1 MKTLKRAAVAFA
13 LALPGAAIATVVAA
27 PAAHADACYTW
38 TRNLYQ
44 GRSGDDVR
52 QLQLRVAGWAGNR
65 DIVELDGRYGPKTA
79 AAVRRFQSA
88 YGLRADGVAGPQTYR
103 KIYDLQDNDCTPR
116 HFSFNEMDDG
126 CGRNGWTGGPLSAAE
141 TRQNALRTMWKLEAM
156 RRGLGDRPLYVTSG
170 FRSRACN
177 DQVGGAGDSQH
188 LYGNAADVV
197 SRSRSLCD
205 VARDARNRGFSG
217 ILGPGAPDHDDHI
230 HVDSRRENNR
240 DDTANTTV
248 WSAPDCGVG
257 TRTRVRMD

>member
-1 MKTLKRAAVAFA
+1 MRMKTLKRAVVAVA

-27 PAAHADACYTW
+27 PAAHADGCYTW

-88 YGLRADGVAGPQTYR
+88 YGLRADGVAGPQTYA
-103 KIYDLQDNDCTPR
+103 KLYELQDNDCTPR
-116 HFSFNEMDDG
+116 HFSWSEMDDG
-126 CGRNGWTGGPLSAAE
+126 CGPGGWTGGPLSPAE

-156 RRGLGDRPLYVTSG
+156 RHSLGDKPLYVTSG

-177 DQVGGAGDSQH
+177 DQVGGARDSQH

-197 SRSRSLCD
+197 PSSGSLCD

-217 ILGPGAPDHDDHI
+217 IIGPGTPDHGDHV

-240 DDTANTTV
+240 DDTANTTT
-248 WSAPDCGVG
+248 WSAPDCGV
-257 TRTRVRMD
+257 R